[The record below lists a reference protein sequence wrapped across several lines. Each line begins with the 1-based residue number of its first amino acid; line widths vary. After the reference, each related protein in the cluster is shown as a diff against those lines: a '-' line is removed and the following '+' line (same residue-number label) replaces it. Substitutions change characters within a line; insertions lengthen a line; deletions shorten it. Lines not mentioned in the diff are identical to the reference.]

1 MEPAR
6 GGQTVDYTL
15 LTQNSTPIFS
25 WIVKLLGLIMN
36 IIFEFLTLIGIPN
49 IGLSILLFT
58 IVIYLLLMPLTIKQQ
73 KFSKLSSKMNPELQ
87 AIRDRYNGKSDQQ
100 SMMEMNMATKA
111 VYAKY
116 GVSPS
121 GSCVQLLIQMPILFA
136 LYRVIY
142 QIPAYVTKVGEA
154 FGILADKIIAADGV
168 EHIKGLSAGAQYAKN
183 FEIAGNTKN
192 AVIDVLYATST
203 QDMAA
208 LSEKFGLA
216 ELTLNGERI
225 LSSGAE
231 LGLIDTYNNF
241 LGLNI
246 ANSPMLTMTNA
257 FAEGNYALVIGA
269 ILVPVLAWLTQ
280 WLNYKLMPQAN
291 AQDDNKKK
299 APQNDTAEAMQQ
311 SMKTMNTVMPVMS
324 AFFCLSMPAGMGI
337 YWIIGAVVRSV
348 QQVLINKHIDKMDI
362 DAVIKQNEEKYKETL
377 KKQGINAEKLNQYA
391 KMNTRNVNTAPKK
404 PSMTAEEREAAM
416 KKSTEY
422 YNQNAKPGSLA
433 AKANMVKQYNE
444 KNNK

>member
-1 MEPAR
+1 M
-6 GGQTVDYTL
+6 DYTL

-73 KFSKLSSKMNPELQ
+73 KFSKLSAKMNPELQ
-87 AIRDRYNGKSDQQ
+87 AIRDRFSGKNDQQ

-121 GSCVQLLIQMPILFA
+121 GSCVQLLIQMPILIA
-136 LYRVIY
+136 LYQVIY
-142 QIPAYVTKVGEA
+142 HIPAYVKRVGEA
-154 FGILADKIIAADGV
+154 FGLLADKIIASDGV
-168 EHIKGLSAGAQYAKN
+168 AVVRELTAGAQYAKN
-183 FEIAGNTKN
+183 FEIVDNTKN
-192 AVIDVLYATST
+192 AVIDVLYASST
-203 QDMAA
+203 QDMANI
-208 LSEKFGLA
+208 SQQFD
-216 ELTLNGERI
+216 LNSLKIGEDFI
-225 LSSGAE
+225 LGAE
-231 LGLIDTYNNF
+231 GLLEQYNTF

-246 ANSPMLTMTNA
+246 ANSPMLTMQNA
-257 FAEGNYALVIGA
+257 FAESNYLLAIGA
-269 ILVPVLAWLTQ
+269 ILVPVLAWFTQ
-280 WLNYKLMPQAN
+280 WVNYKLMPQA
-291 AQDDNKKK
+291 ATQEDNKKK
-299 APQNDTAEAMQQ
+299 SNQSDTAEAMQQ

-348 QQVLINKHIDKMDI
+348 QQVLINRHIDKMDI

-377 KKQGINAEKLNQYA
+377 RKQGINAEKLNQYA
-391 KMNTRNVNTAPKK
+391 KMNTRNVNATPKK
-404 PSMTAEEREAAM
+404 PSMTAEEREAAI